1 MGTKG
6 RFIFMNHSGPQP
18 WSRLS
23 LQGKPVTSPHP
34 HHLGKGD
41 HNTSESFLSSP
52 SKWGLVPCSSS
63 RWPHF
68 TEHLMKRSRQSWVL
82 TLPSP
87 THPGTQLKQTWTPQ
101 GMAFTLKSPRAFSC
115 LVNKR
120 NQSLQSLRSGTPGYN
135 DSDNS
140 CPRLDGQIHC
150 ASPSLLMPREALL
163 QDFCPYILK
172 ACAAQG

>member
-6 RFIFMNHSGPQP
+6 HFIFMNHSGPQP

-23 LQGKPVTSPHP
+23 PQGKPVTSPHP

-41 HNTSESFLSSP
+41 HNTSESSLSSP
-52 SKWGLVPCSSS
+52 SKWGLAPCSSS

-68 TEHLMKRSRQSWVL
+68 TERLMKRSRQSWVL

-87 THPGTQLKQTWTPQ
+87 THPATQLKQTWAPQ
-101 GMAFTLKSPRAFSC
+101 GMAFTLISPKAFSC

-120 NQSLQSLRSGTPGYN
+120 NQSLQSLSGAALQATMTVTIAVLALMAR
-135 DSDNS
+135 DTVH
-140 CPRLDGQIHC
+140 LL
-150 ASPSLLMPREALL
+150 AS
-163 QDFCPYILK
+163 
-172 ACAAQG
+172 